1 MILIINCKDGSKQKL
16 NLGEKFERHE
26 NNKLKSMIEMET
38 VARITAMSIVNENYL
53 NHKLLRDD

>member
-26 NNKLKSMIEMET
+26 NNKLKSMIEMES
-38 VARITAMSIVNENYL
+38 VARIFKQEVV
-53 NHKLLRDD
+53 